1 MYGLTDIFSSSFFMI
16 LGIVI
21 LLLALLVIYFES
33 KIREQNHKINSMLS
47 LVSSLAEEM
56 NTLRYNFIHS
66 QGGGFVSNASPFL
79 EKTQSEK
86 ELIEVSDDD
95 DDDEDED
102 EEDDDDDDDDDD
114 DKKTVIMGK
123 ISISDDDIEEFDL
136 DNDISSMNIKIL
148 NFGTKEDSE
157 VDDKDTIVTEKESDE
172 PFYLEIKKNDEE
184 LDYKKMTIQKLRSI
198 AIEKGL
204 TNVAKLK
211 KNELLKLLESE

>member
-1 MYGLTDIFSSSFFMI
+1 
-16 LGIVI
+16 
-21 LLLALLVIYFES
+21 
-33 KIREQNHKINSMLS
+33 
-47 LVSSLAEEM
+47 
-56 NTLRYNFIHS
+56 
-66 QGGGFVSNASPFL
+66 
-79 EKTQSEK
+79 
-86 ELIEVSDDD
+86 
-95 DDDEDED
+95 
-102 EEDDDDDDDDDD
+102 
-114 DKKTVIMGK
+114 MGK

-204 TNVAKLK
+204 TNDAKLK